1 MTLVTILSTCAMLL
15 GLGGILPQLVRMV
28 RSRSAGG
35 QAPLG
40 RGLGCAAHASMAY
53 VNFFGFGSLLLS
65 ASNLVAGSLCAT
77 AILLI
82 TTLRDR
88 APAPAPV
95 AVDDRISSRSGRR
108 CWLERLGRERV
119 AVGRLAARLSALE
132 PRTSLRRRPMREAV
146 GVDAPAGLLL
156 QPVVADRL

>member
-1 MTLVTILSTCAMLL
+1 MTLVTVLSTCAMLL

-28 RSRSAGG
+28 RSRSASG

-40 RGLGCAAHASMAY
+40 WGMGCAAHGSMAY
-53 VNFFGFGSLLLS
+53 VNFFGFDSLLLS

-88 APAPAPV
+88 APVAAAPLV
-95 AVDDRISSRSGRR
+95 VDDMPTQEFVALRAAV
-108 CWLERLGRERV
+108 LARETR
-119 AVGRLAARLSALE
+119 
-132 PRTSLRRRPMREAV
+132 PRTCRSRPARR
-146 GVDAPAGLLL
+146 APGRARTTHAAA
-156 QPVVADRL
+156 QTTHA

>member
-1 MTLVTILSTCAMLL
+1 MTLVTLLSTCAMLL

-28 RSRSAGG
+28 RSRSASG

-40 RGLGCAAHASMAY
+40 WGMGCAAHASMAY
-53 VNFFGFGSLLLS
+53 VNFFGFDSLLLS

-88 APAPAPV
+88 APAAAPLV
-95 AVDDRISSRSGRR
+95 VDD
-108 CWLERLGRERV
+108 LPTQEFV
-119 AVGRLAARLSALE
+119 ALSAAVAARESR
-132 PRTSLRRRPMREAV
+132 PRTCRSRPARR
-146 GVDAPAGLLL
+146 GPARARTTHAAA
-156 QPVVADRL
+156 QTTHA